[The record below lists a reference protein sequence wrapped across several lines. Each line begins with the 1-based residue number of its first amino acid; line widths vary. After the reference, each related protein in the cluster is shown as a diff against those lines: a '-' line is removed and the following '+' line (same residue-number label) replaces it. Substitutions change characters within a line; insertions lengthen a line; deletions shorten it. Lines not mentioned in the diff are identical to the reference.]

1 MRAYVKKHDLFLK
14 KSEVSE
20 VVYKYHL
27 QQIAF
32 MQHERLIHL
41 IVLCLTTIVFLLSL
55 TLAYITINIGLM
67 TIALILG
74 ILELFYVRHYFF
86 MENHVQAW
94 YKIADDM
101 YEKLYF

>member
-14 KSEVSE
+14 ESEVSE

-41 IVLCLTTIVFLLSL
+41 IVLCLTSLVFLLSFL
-55 TLAYITINIGLM
+55 GAYITLNIGLM
-67 TIALILG
+67 VISLILG

-86 MENHVQAW
+86 LENHVQAW
-94 YKIADDM
+94 YKVADEM
-101 YEKLYF
+101 YKKLYF